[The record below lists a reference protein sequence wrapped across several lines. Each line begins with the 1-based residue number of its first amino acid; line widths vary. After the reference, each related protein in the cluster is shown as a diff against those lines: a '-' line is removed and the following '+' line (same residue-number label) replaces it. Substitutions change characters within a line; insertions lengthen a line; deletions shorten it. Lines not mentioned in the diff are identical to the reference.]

1 MVAKYYSEMPE
12 LLNVV
17 FDTEKACLNAEEAVI
32 KDRAQKEAARK
43 KEQEAKKKLQEE
55 RATRAKEVE
64 EAYKAAREANRKAE
78 ELMNKFVGDYG
89 SFHMTLK
96 DTSPANNILEFN
108 FNSFWT
114 DFLKFA
120 QKLS

>member
-17 FDTEKACLNAEEAVI
+17 FDTEKACLNAEEAVL
-32 KDRAQKEAARK
+32 KERAQKEVARK

-55 RATRAKEVE
+55 RAARAKEVE
-64 EAYKAAREANRKAE
+64 EAYKAAREASVKANA
-78 ELMNKFVGDYG
+78 LMDKFIADYG

-96 DTSPANNILEFN
+96 NGNPNQIMEFN
-108 FNSFWT
+108 FGNFWT
-114 DFLKFA
+114 DFLKLI
-120 QKLS
+120 QEI